1 MTTPARA
8 ATLART
14 LADLARA
21 DVHPIVL
28 TNPGRDAPAE
38 TRAAGLAA
46 CRHATRAGR
55 HLLFLEDDIRITD
68 PDLLKHHL
76 TAALNANA
84 ITLLCAVNR
93 THYPPDAL
101 TEREPIRARLERM
114 PNPGARTGARGGLH
128 GSMAV
133 LIPYRIARAATTT
146 PHLFQHPDG
155 TLLTHPVLPDDH
167 QHDRVT
173 GFDFY
178 LRHVARTDGALV
190 AVPNPIDHVGADP
203 ARERWRS
210 PTAGRKWRS
219 DA

>member
-21 DVHPIVL
+21 DVHPLVL

-55 HLLFLEDDIRITD
+55 HLLFLEDD
-68 PDLLKHHL
+68 
-76 TAALNANA
+76 N
-84 ITLLCAVNR
+84 
-93 THYPPDAL
+93 
-101 TEREPIRARLERM
+101 
-114 PNPGARTGARGGLH
+114 
-128 GSMAV
+128 
-133 LIPYRIARAATTT
+133 
-146 PHLFQHPDG
+146 
-155 TLLTHPVLPDDH
+155 
-167 QHDRVT
+167 RVT

-219 DA
+219 AA